1 MAEATQ
7 DTIPSLSDKDYNQ
20 IIGSIQRGE
29 PIDWLDAEFAKI
41 IGKRAYTSGD
51 TATFKLLKGEFP
63 SLEAPSQQVSSP
75 EQIVLDAL
83 TKGKKGVPVGSKEL
97 PAHLVSLKNYSDDY
111 IQNIADY
118 SGTGP
123 IEGLPFMEDYTIE
136 TDWWKEAM
144 SHVEISPHSRHY
156 EKFKDKKLKISDHD
170 KRLLGFARGKGEE
183 EVTEFIRAK
192 GKSVPV
198 GAIRV
203 TASNG
208 VKGVTE
214 QIDFDDLVINQEKF
228 FRQFSGLGAPTKK
241 GEVKISPRSSSL
253 AHTLLLGGTTH
264 PLEEPRGNKFV
275 ALEKEDCSLYWSR
288 APSTTIQG
296 R

>member
-1 MAEATQ
+1 M
-7 DTIPSLSDKDYNQ
+7 
-20 IIGSIQRGE
+20 
-29 PIDWLDAEFAKI
+29 
-41 IGKRAYTSGD
+41 KRR
-51 TATFKLLKGEFP
+51 K
-63 SLEAPSQQVSSP
+63 VS
-75 EQIVLDAL
+75 
-83 TKGKKGVPVGSKEL
+83 
-97 PAHLVSLKNYSDDY
+97 
-111 IQNIADY
+111 
-118 SGTGP
+118 
-123 IEGLPFMEDYTIE
+123 
-136 TDWWKEAM
+136 
-144 SHVEISPHSRHY
+144 
-156 EKFKDKKLKISDHD
+156 KDKKLKISDHD

-253 AHTLLLGGTTH
+253 AHTLLLGGTTVVSQ
-264 PLEEPRGNKFV
+264 PEKISNPVFLELKDVNGSVVEQPV
-275 ALEKEDCSLYWSR
+275 DIL
-288 APSTTIQG
+288 
-296 R
+296 